1 MGEVSNMQKKENLIE
16 ISVDLDLETAKKLEY
31 IARYEGC
38 TVEELIR
45 HCLEKR
51 LAHPG
56 SLRNPPAPA
65 RGQ

>member
-45 HCLEKR
+45 RCLEKR
-51 LAHPG
+51 LAHPA
-56 SLRNPPAPA
+56 L
-65 RGQ
+65 